1 MLSTQYIYGWSLKPE
16 QILYLLQFKIDFV
29 GCQLPTF
36 LMNCMLLTWLCG
48 GGFLQ
53 TWGIFNLK
61 VMLTTQ
67 SFLSL
72 LIDNPSKLREIDWID
87 FFFKGKS
94 TYWHICSLCLFLLD
108 LAAGLPTYLLVLYRK
123 SFQSFDCFP
132 WNLKTWWQNT
142 QCVSVFL
149 NLMDFLKFSTSHHPY
164 NALNNMEKA
173 VVRMTSQFGTSSRI
187 GVLWCR
193 RRLQCCD
200 QNFSKK
206 QCCWLAL

>member
-94 TYWHICSLCLFLLD
+94 TYWHICSLYLFLLD
-108 LAAGLPTYLLVLYRK
+108 LAAGLPTLEILFLSNHNIHK
-123 SFQSFDCFP
+123 SSSDLCF
-132 WNLKTWWQNT
+132 WASDNL
-142 QCVSVFL
+142 
-149 NLMDFLKFSTSHHPY
+149 
-164 NALNNMEKA
+164 
-173 VVRMTSQFGTSSRI
+173 I
-187 GVLWCR
+187 GR
-193 RRLQCCD
+193 
-200 QNFSKK
+200 F
-206 QCCWLAL
+206 

>member
-36 LMNCMLLTWLCG
+36 FDELYVRKLLTWLCG

-72 LIDNPSKLREIDWID
+72 LIDNPSKLREIDWI
-87 FFFKGKS
+87 FQGEK
-94 TYWHICSLCLFLLD
+94 
-108 LAAGLPTYLLVLYRK
+108 YLLAHLLTMFIPTR
-123 SFQSFDCFP
+123 
-132 WNLKTWWQNT
+132 L
-142 QCVSVFL
+142 
-149 NLMDFLKFSTSHHPY
+149 
-164 NALNNMEKA
+164 
-173 VVRMTSQFGTSSRI
+173 GSRTTYTY
-187 GVLWCR
+187 
-193 RRLQCCD
+193 
-200 QNFSKK
+200 
-206 QCCWLAL
+206 